1 MQLRIESRD
10 KYGEVYDKVYS
21 AKKESSDKGIK
32 YTYADEY
39 GETYV
44 YVLRDSVNIVRRG
57 EIKSTQTLK
66 KDTRTKFIY
75 RTSYLSKEFTLHT
88 EQLNIKD
95 SEIYINYSI
104 YEGEDLLNEINMSIK
119 EIKNS

>member
-1 MQLRIESRD
+1 MQLRIESKD
-10 KYGEVYDKVYS
+10 KYGEVYDNVYS

-32 YTYADEY
+32 YTYSDEY

-44 YVLRDSVNIVRRG
+44 YVLRDSINIVRRG

-66 KDTRTKFIY
+66 KDTSTKFVY
-75 RTSYLSKEFTLHT
+75 RTPYLSKEFTLHT
-88 EQLNIKD
+88 KQLNIKD
-95 SEIYINYSI
+95 SEIHINYSI

>member
-44 YVLRDSVNIVRRG
+44 YVLRDSINIVRRG

-75 RTSYLSKEFTLHT
+75 RTPYLSKEFTLHT
-88 EQLNIKD
+88 KQLNMKD